1 MPVLAWLLWTLFPGT
16 LGGPVQHATWSETDT
31 DAPHPA
37 FYFLPMFQQSAG
49 PLVAPEFFWP
59 GPHRSALP
67 AGLPVL
73 LLPPTRQQQ
82 SVPGTGTRAVEVW
95 CGIDEI
101 SVRVD
106 RFQLRSWALPTQF
119 RLGWCEASRTSLRF
133 LYFHSGLTE
142 CGGQSEVA
150 QGRLVYTF
158 SLRYTPRPQGSV
170 IRVVPLNLPIHCH
183 YNRFHYSYQIGF
195 RPHVQHMTFMKSVR
209 SKLRFS
215 LTVCNAQWEALPPG
229 QGFFLGEL
237 VYFVAQT
244 GPLLTGERLYVDS
257 CYATGS
263 KDPKSIPRVDIITN
277 YGCLTDSSREGSSS
291 QFLMRDGSVLTFS
304 VDSFFFQA
312 VSQVLYV
319 HCSMSVSLTTSHTSK
334 SCNYNKATGRWEE
347 LDAPASL
354 CSCCLSMCA
363 DIQDSIKNT
372 VSSAGWFI
380 ERKSEEKPRMKVPSF
395 QAEEGKDWLD
405 QGEGREERREEHLK
419 VQTFP
424 KETKTGTEEEKET
437 ISEKTSELLMEKKEW
452 RHSPAISQQDE
463 VMEETESQ
471 LKELETDGIIVSD
484 QPRSVGREVVQAR
497 EDVPGNKNGS
507 VGGLSTDNMSTNA
520 SRDGSA
526 SATMTSR
533 NSMFGIAS
541 DNTSNHGF
549 AENVS
554 TAAIPI
560 TKHVNMITALAER
573 FTPNNGR
580 ATFGNSEFGTVWD
593 SKGSPGPLGQERAG
607 RSGKMDALL
616 WLGQVKSV
624 KSLDT
629 KSDRIPEQ
637 LGDSVNS
644 KGPRG
649 DDVLHSIEVRGSESD
664 QSAQPAVSR
673 AQKCVQESWR
683 ELDFDCGI
691 KEDEAFNLDQLT
703 GAVKPKIEVQGL
715 SGGIISSGSVN
726 SEQMYQ
732 NELSHSAEVTV
743 TTILQDSESSQMSDR
758 GWGEV
763 LSGWGL
769 QTSGYVVEQPS
780 EVEELRQE
788 MMDDF

>member
-183 YNRFHYSYQIGF
+183 YNS
-195 RPHVQHMTFMKSVR
+195 
-209 SKLRFS
+209 
-215 LTVCNAQWEALPPG
+215 
-229 QGFFLGEL
+229 
-237 VYFVAQT
+237 
-244 GPLLTGERLYVDS
+244 
-257 CYATGS
+257 
-263 KDPKSIPRVDIITN
+263 
-277 YGCLTDSSREGSSS
+277 CLTDSSREGSSS